1 MHGYEFKCDYQ
12 IYIRIVVVTNMLV
25 TGENN
30 YTVVF
35 LYTSNDNR
43 KPSYNWEK
51 HTKKNIQIYA
61 NASLRRLR
69 QKELNPK
76 AELGN

>member
-1 MHGYEFKCDYQ
+1 MTTGSQ
-12 IYIRIVVVTNMLV
+12 VTIGKN
-25 TGENN
+25 TQ
-30 YTVVF
+30 
-35 LYTSNDNR
+35 
-43 KPSYNWEK
+43 
-51 HTKKNIQIYA
+51 KKNIQIYA